1 MTRVATQ
8 SHRHRWE
15 FIALGVRQC
24 KTKACGAIQKWTTRE
39 PVDEHDW
46 DALLNG
52 FRGEDGRIVG
62 RGYGNR
68 K

>member
-1 MTRVATQ
+1 MTRVATPE
-8 SHRHRWE
+8 HRHRWKI
-15 FIALGVRQC
+15 IALGVRQC
-24 KTKACGAIQKWTTRE
+24 QTKSCGETQKWSTRT

-52 FRGEDGRIVG
+52 FRGKDGRIVG